1 MDTLDQ
7 LISQED
13 EKNKLLPLNN
23 LDKSIKLKKTMEFI
37 TTFSAQNDLTDEKT
51 NELKILLREKIQR
64 KQLQKTK
71 DVIYDITSGK
81 IKHIPAL
88 SYDDGQFHFK
98 IIDRASPLNSL
109 APKNKTVRKDIK
121 AKE

>member
-7 LISQED
+7 LIINE
-13 EKNKLLPLNN
+13 EENNKILPWNK

-37 TTFSAQNDLTDEKT
+37 TEFSSHNDMTDEKM
-51 NELKILLREKIQR
+51 NELKNLLREKIQR

-71 DVIYDITSGK
+71 DVIYDIDSGK

-88 SYDDGQFHFK
+88 SYVDGQIHFK

-109 APKNKTVRKDIK
+109 APKNKTIRKDIK
-121 AKE
+121 VKE

>member
-1 MDTLDQ
+1 MDTLDHF
-7 LISQED
+7 ISQED
-13 EKNKLLPLNN
+13 EKNKILPWNN

-37 TTFSAQNDLTDEKT
+37 TTFSEQNDLSDEKT

-88 SYDDGQFHFK
+88 SYVDGQFHFK

-109 APKNKTVRKDIK
+109 APKNKTIRKDIK
-121 AKE
+121 VKE